1 MITDKILM
9 ANHNNHKNW
18 RFPEMTKKI
27 AISDSLSPIKKLLS
41 YEGYDVINIENE
53 GELSGV
59 GMEDYDAIVVSG
71 IDENLMGM
79 QQISGRALIVDAA
92 GKSPEEI
99 LDEIHFRLGSRLD

>member
-1 MITDKILM
+1 
-9 ANHNNHKNW
+9 
-18 RFPEMTKKI
+18 
-27 AISDSLSPIKKLLS
+27 
-41 YEGYDVINIENE
+41 
-53 GELSGV
+53 
-59 GMEDYDAIVVSG
+59 MEDYDAIVVSG